1 MLTIPKE
8 TDWSYIDTAITEI
21 PLSELPQDS
30 IAETMDKPHPNNGSN
45 NWAVSGNKSYSG
57 NPILANDPHLGLN
70 LPSIWFVM
78 QLATPEYNA
87 YGATL
92 PGALGVVSG
101 FNTDIAWG
109 ETNATRD
116 VRDWYKIEFK
126 DNRRTQYKYDNTWKN
141 ITVRVEEIKIKGK
154 ETYLDSVIYT
164 HHGPV
169 SYDHTFKGNGQKEG
183 YAMKWIGHIGG
194 NNQRTLID
202 LNAAKNYDDYLKAL
216 QHWVAPAQNFVFA
229 STSGDIALWIQGAFA
244 NKWKGQGKFLMD
256 GSNPEHDWQSFIPS
270 NNNAFT
276 KNPERGF
283 VSSANQHPVD
293 ASYPFYVFNDGYE
306 TYRNRVIND
315 FFNSKETFTI
325 QDFKDLQNNNYNL
338 KASELLPY
346 MFKTMDTS
354 SLTQEELEIL
364 NTIKAWDFNSDIDKI
379 GPSIWDL
386 WWKKLYPLTWDEFD
400 LDNTAFIDPYTYQTI
415 YMLKNH
421 PEDDFM
427 DIVETPEKETAKD
440 LFLITF
446 KETAKELTEWKKE
459 HGDYNWQAYKA
470 TFVGHLLQGLPAF
483 SRFNLPIGGDR
494 NTVNAADKNHG
505 PSWRMIVEMTSP
517 PTALGIYPGGQSG
530 NPGSKYYDN
539 FIDRWA
545 IGEYFQALFIQ
556 DQNNSEDIIATQT
569 LTP

>member
-1 MLTIPKE
+1 
-8 TDWSYIDTAITEI
+8 
-21 PLSELPQDS
+21 
-30 IAETMDKPHPNNGSN
+30 
-45 NWAVSGNKSYSG
+45 
-57 NPILANDPHLGLN
+57 
-70 LPSIWFVM
+70 
-78 QLATPEYNA
+78 
-87 YGATL
+87 
-92 PGALGVVSG
+92 
-101 FNTDIAWG
+101 
-109 ETNATRD
+109 
-116 VRDWYKIEFK
+116 
-126 DNRRTQYKYDNTWKN
+126 
-141 ITVRVEEIKIKGK
+141 
-154 ETYLDSVIYT
+154 
-164 HHGPV
+164 
-169 SYDHTFKGNGQKEG
+169 
-183 YAMKWIGHIGG
+183 
-194 NNQRTLID
+194 
-202 LNAAKNYDDYLKAL
+202 
-216 QHWVAPAQNFVFA
+216 
-229 STSGDIALWIQGAFA
+229 
-244 NKWKGQGKFLMD
+244 
-256 GSNPEHDWQSFIPS
+256 
-270 NNNAFT
+270 
-276 KNPERGF
+276 
-283 VSSANQHPVD
+283 
-293 ASYPFYVFNDGYE
+293 
-306 TYRNRVIND
+306 
-315 FFNSKETFTI
+315 
-325 QDFKDLQNNNYNL
+325 
-338 KASELLPY
+338 